1 MQDLTFSAQN
11 CQSVF
16 ASNDRSYNFPLQ
28 KPMLCPICGA
38 YEDGKTID
46 RKIYP
51 GPHQVE
57 IGTVAYKCTHC
68 AQYYLAVY
76 KIDKTNKQADFAGFY
91 PPASMEYQNEII
103 ESTSPGFIFSY
114 NQALRA
120 EIRGDIEL
128 AAIGFRHSLECLVKD
143 YAIKEC
149 GADEAKVNKTK
160 LIDAISQYLE
170 EKDLVS
176 TADVIRILGN
186 DYTHY
191 ERKYPQIDFDL
202 LKRYMDIFIKLIE
215 TKLLVRHPPVSRQD
229 QSPPA
234 SLR

>member
-1 MQDLTFSAQN
+1 MYLFTKDIERTLS
-11 CQSVF
+11 
-16 ASNDRSYNFPLQ
+16 L
-28 KPMLCPICGA
+28 L
-38 YEDGKTID
+38 KTILV
-46 RKIYP
+46 IS
-51 GPHQVE
+51 
-57 IGTVAYKCTHC
+57 VAVIVWKRE
-68 AQYYLAVY
+68 
-76 KIDKTNKQADFAGFY
+76 F
-91 PPASMEYQNEII
+91 EII